1 MATAV
6 VLDKDTILGLIADM
20 FVDAVINGSGQL
32 VLTKQDTTTVTV
44 GYVQDHSHM
53 LHLTTADDHT
63 QYAKADGS
71 RGSFATTAQGT
82 KADAAKPLLDATV
95 TANAGDTAF
104 WIQKVH
110 VVNDGTSSSGWVNRE
125 EYWYDNTVGG
135 GSSTERLTSFK
146 NEYGEYRGVPGKHTT
161 VPFRLFTKDQPGD
174 TAHDSNVPMFEIMDD
189 RNTRTS
195 LFTIVDAGN
204 GYYQN
209 QVKDVPFNYVLVL
222 TAAASVP
229 SNTPANTLI
238 VRLP

>member
-71 RGSFATTAQGT
+71 RGSFATTTQGT
-82 KADAAKPLLDATV
+82 KADNARPNVQAAISFNGDGS
-95 TANAGDTAF
+95 TAWVERTT
-104 WIQKVH
+104 I
-110 VVNDGTSSSGWVNRE
+110 VNDGTDSSAWVNRE
-125 EYWYDNTVGG
+125 EFYYDNTVGG
-135 GSSTERLTSFK
+135 GAPKLTSFK
-146 NEYGEYRGVPGKHTT
+146 NEYGEYRGVPAKHTT
-161 VPFRLFTKDQPGD
+161 VPWRLFEKNASGD
-174 TAHDSNVPMFEIMDD
+174 TSHDNDVPMIEIMDD
-189 RNTRTS
+189 RGTRTS
-195 LFTIVDAGN
+195 LFSIVKHSA

-222 TAAASVP
+222 AAAASVP
-229 SNTPANTLI
+229 TNTPNDTLI